1 MPHRI
6 ADVASLNMPFQTS
19 RVDTWPS
26 ALPPCHTGS
35 VPGKQAVASNCVHV
49 ASIACPTHGCHFVL
63 QYVSDSLC
71 HNLPSR
77 VRLHGL
83 RRFLCSCPL
92 MTTASKTPLLPTRTP
107 FFSSAGCFLHAFSL
121 SFFPSWRGCVLS
133 NAPARAWATPWLQ
146 PAPVQL
152 VQGNTCHK
160 PVSYVPSAEHDLLHH
175 AHAPAA
181 LGATSSR
188 AGFRTTRSVDS
199 CRPPCLSAAHSTET
213 ESSRDRQHH
222 MTVEDHRTCRKSSGH
237 TDSRLSTGSVVGSL
251 MRPPWATIPSCC

>member
-26 ALPPCHTGS
+26 AVPPCHTGS

-92 MTTASKTPLLPTRTP
+92 MTTASITPLLPTRTP

-152 VQGNTCHK
+152 VQGNTCRK

-199 CRPPCLSAAHSTET
+199 CRPPCS
-213 ESSRDRQHH
+213 
-222 MTVEDHRTCRKSSGH
+222 RTCSVPWNFFCP
-237 TDSRLSTGSVVGSL
+237 RLQSL
-251 MRPPWATIPSCC
+251 QC